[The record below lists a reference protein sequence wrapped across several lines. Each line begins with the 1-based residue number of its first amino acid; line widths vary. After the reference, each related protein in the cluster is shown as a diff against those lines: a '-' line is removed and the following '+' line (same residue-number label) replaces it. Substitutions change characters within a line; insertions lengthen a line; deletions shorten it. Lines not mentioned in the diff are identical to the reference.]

1 MSAAPELSGKRVLV
15 TRPGDGAE
23 AFAAQL
29 RAAGAEPIL
38 APTIAI
44 GPPDDPAAA
53 RKAAAHAGGYAW
65 VAFTS
70 RNGVDAFCDARS
82 GLSDDAAGSLA
93 ELKIAAIG
101 PKTAAAL
108 EARGL
113 RADLVPTTFV
123 NEAVATALLTHTA
136 PGDRVLIYA
145 AQDARDV
152 LALSLRA
159 FGRRVDVVAAYRTHF
174 VADPELAAKTERA
187 DIVTFTSASTVLGFV
202 AALPGAAQVLRDKT
216 VAAIGPI
223 TAQTARE
230 AGIRVDVVPA
240 AFTVE
245 GLLQALAATT
255 AALA

>member
-1 MSAAPELSGKRVLV
+1 MNAVPELSGKRVLV
-15 TRPGDGAE
+15 TRPGDQAE

-53 RKAAAHAGGYAW
+53 RMAAARAGSYAW
-65 VAFTS
+65 IAFAS
-70 RNGVDAFCDARS
+70 RNGVDAFCDARR
-82 GLSDDAAGSLA
+82 GLDSHDAASLA
-93 ELKIAAIG
+93 QVRIAAIG

-113 RADLVPTTFV
+113 RADLVPATYV
-123 NEAVATALLTHTA
+123 SEAAATALLSHTA

-152 LALSLRA
+152 LAATLRE
-159 FGRRVDVVAAYRTHF
+159 FGRRVDVVAAYRTHL

-187 DIVTFTSASTVLGFV
+187 DIVTFTSASTVLGFI
-202 AALPGAAQVLRDKT
+202 AALPGAAQALRGKT

-223 TAQTARE
+223 TAQTARD

-245 GLLQALAATT
+245 GLLQALAATA